1 MSPPRLLFVNHV
13 GTMSGAEF
21 VLARVAEAF
30 PGATAFLFEDGP
42 LKTALECAG
51 LRTTVSAHGAGLA
64 SIRRDRSLLRA
75 LPAGYSLAALILGIA
90 SAARR
95 HDVVYANSQK
105 AFLLSALAMN
115 VVRRPLIWH
124 LHDILNGAHFGA
136 AQRRLQVGL
145 ANRQAAR
152 VVVPS
157 AACADAFA
165 AAGGRC
171 ELVSVVAN
179 GVEPPPHRARPSR
192 AALGLP
198 EGPLLGVFSRL
209 AKWKGQHVVLEAL
222 SEAPGVN
229 AVFAGSALFGEDAY
243 ARELHARVGSLG
255 LEERVTFLGQ
265 RGDVPD
271 LMAAVDC
278 VVHPSVDPEPFGLT
292 LVEAMFAG
300 TPVIATDAGAARE
313 ILEDGRA
320 GCLVPPGDPAALAAA
335 LRAFFADP
343 AGAATLTDHA
353 AKRAAELYS
362 AARMRSDISALVRS
376 VVEGARR

>member
-1 MSPPRLLFVNHV
+1 MPSPRLLFVNHV
-13 GTMSGAEF
+13 STMSGAEF

-30 PGATAFLFEDGP
+30 SGATAFLFEDGP
-42 LKTALECAG
+42 LKAALEARG
-51 LRTTVSAHGAGLA
+51 LSTIVSGRGGGLA
-64 SIRRDRSLLRA
+64 AIRRDRSLLRA
-75 LPAGYSLAALILGIA
+75 LPAGFDLAALMLGIA
-90 SAARR
+90 AAARR

-105 AFLLSALAMN
+105 AFLLAALAMN
-115 VVRRPLIWH
+115 AVRRPLVWH
-124 LHDILNGAHFGA
+124 LHDILDGAHFGA

-145 ANRQAAR
+145 ANRRAAR

-157 AACADAFA
+157 LACADAFA
-165 AAGGRC
+165 AAGGRRD
-171 ELVSVVAN
+171 LVSVITN
-179 GVEPPPHRARPSR
+179 GVEPPRQRQKLSR

-198 EGPLLGVFSRL
+198 EGPLVGVFSRL

-222 SEAPGVN
+222 GETPGVH

-243 ARELHARVGSLG
+243 ARELHDRVRDLG
-255 LEERVTFLGQ
+255 LDGRATFLGQ
-265 RGDVPD
+265 RGDVAD

-278 VVHPSVDPEPFGLT
+278 VVHPSIHPEPFGLT

-320 GCLVPPGDPAALAAA
+320 GRLVPPGDPAALAAA

-343 AGAATLTDHA
+343 AQAGAMTHHA
-353 AKRAAELYS
+353 AARAAALYS
-362 AARMRSDISALVRS
+362 AERMRADISALVGS
-376 VVEGARR
+376 VAAKARR